1 VTQLKSCVHT
11 VVAALIMV
19 LPLLSITVAV
29 ADPPAGAHITDIQHV
44 NDRWG
49 KVSVYSPAMDKV
61 VVNDVFKAPKAGSP
75 TFYLL
80 PGIDGGDNLD
90 PGANFAPGTK
100 SCSGSPTCRGS
111 SPTRTSTSSLR
122 SVVSS
127 AGTPTG
133 STTAASSTR
142 PT

>member
-1 VTQLKSCVHT
+1 
-11 VVAALIMV
+11 
-19 LPLLSITVAV
+19 LPLLSIPVAV

-44 NDRWG
+44 NDRWD

-61 VVNDVFKAPKAGSP
+61 VVNDVFKAPKSGSP

-100 SCSGSPTCRGS
+100 SWFGFTDLQGF
-111 SPTRTSTSSLR
+111 SPTRTSTSSPC
-122 SVVSS
+122 SVASS

-133 STTAASSTR
+133 STTAASNTRST
-142 PT
+142 

>member
-1 VTQLKSCVHT
+1 
-11 VVAALIMV
+11 MV

-44 NDRWG
+44 NDRWA

-61 VVNDVFKAPKAGSP
+61 VVNDVVKAPKSGSP

-80 PGIDGGDNLD
+80 PGIDGGTISTL
-90 PGANFAPGTK
+90 PLVSRQARRAG
-100 SCSGSPTCRGS
+100 SGSPTCRGS